1 MTHTN
6 SGRSA
11 WQLALD
17 ANEILA
23 RMESE
28 TGRIGALEAHIAG
41 AADGVSADHIAELAT
56 AWDDFAAAEADFIR
70 WAEGDVPAKVEA
82 LGIVAGELDGKAE
95 WYRLEAQ
102 RAAARKRALAERAGK
117 LRAMQLELVQV
128 FCDVEQASM
137 VPLEGGRAA
146 RIKVTTSK
154 RVEITNEDALDPAL
168 VRTTTS
174 PDKTAIGK
182 LLKAGLCVNGA
193 ELVQTQRQKVVIK

>member
-1 MTHTN
+1 MTQRN

-11 WQLALD
+11 WQLATD

-23 RMESE
+23 RLE
-28 TGRIGALEAHIAG
+28 GALADLDVDPDASGAQEAF
-41 AADGVSADHIAELAT
+41 AT
-56 AWDDFAAAEADFIR
+56 AEADFIR

-102 RAAARKRALAERAGK
+102 RSAAHKRALADRAGK

-128 FCDVEQASM
+128 FMDVEQASM

-154 RVEITNEDALDPAL
+154 RVEITNEDILDPAL

-174 PDKTAIGK
+174 PDKTAIAK